1 MIPGLDHRKARTP
14 QIVAEAAWWI
24 LTSEARAVTGNFF
37 IDEALLAQHGVT
49 DLDRFSVEPGTRDLL
64 QDLFVD

>member
-1 MIPGLDHRKARTP
+1 
-14 QIVAEAAWWI
+14 VAEAAWWI